1 MTFLPL
7 VSVAVSLASVAVAWL
22 ALRTHGKRE
31 LRGFN
36 RKLLTEQVIE
46 LLVLIDTEFAR
57 LGKGSVKEDG
67 FDVSADRYLELSYQ
81 FLSHKAVIEVVSP
94 SCARA
99 ITESVDRMSEF
110 RKETDG
116 KPYPLLGAMFNGLAL
131 MRGQLLV
138 THLRAVS
145 HPQFDERE
153 IRQRAAKLK
162 EPLDSTEL
170 GRIVGPGT

>member
-1 MTFLPL
+1 MTFLPW
-7 VSVAVSLASVAVAWL
+7 VSVVVSLTSVAVALL

-46 LLVLIDTEFAR
+46 LLTLLDAEFAR
-57 LGKGSVKEDG
+57 LGAGSAKKDG
-67 FDVSADRYLELSYQ
+67 FDVGGVHYMELSYQ
-81 FLSHKAVIEVVSP
+81 ILSHKTAIDVVSP

-99 ITESVDRMSEF
+99 VTESLDRMSKF
-110 RKETDG
+110 RDETDG

-138 THLRAVS
+138 AHWRAVAY
-145 HPQFDERE
+145 PQFDEKE

-162 EPLDSTEL
+162 EPIDGTEL
-170 GRIVGPGT
+170 KPIVGPGT